1 MFTCHL
7 GPVCRGKAFWP
18 HMLGTARHL
27 HAAHLCLWKQ
37 ARLQVSLQ
45 LCSASTRVMRSC
57 PCCTVRAHVS
67 ANLGMGLFMLLSNGE
82 QVSSAKKKRAAELVA
97 IPAEL
102 VAIPAELGQT
112 RSRNLL
118 LADQSA
124 AWSLIVVL

>member
-1 MFTCHL
+1 MPFGTSVQRESL
-7 GPVCRGKAFWP
+7 LAP
-18 HMLGTARHL
+18 HAGNSQAPPCCPSLPLGTSLFTSFSPAVQCQHQSPGILSLL
-27 HAAHLCLWKQ
+27 HC
-37 ARLQVSLQ
+37 
-45 LCSASTRVMRSC
+45 
-57 PCCTVRAHVS
+57 RAHVS
-67 ANLGMGLFMLLSNGE
+67 AKLGTGLFMLLPNGE

-102 VAIPAELGQT
+102 VAIPAELGQS